1 MSKAPRN
8 VLDIKRKLQ
17 LSKYLENNAG
27 ELRDLTIEQIA
38 TRAAADN
45 GFPVTPANVVFLRDT
60 FDLDIGKARQL
71 PPPARDFAKEID
83 EIKAAVADIIKA
95 IRPFVYLPDG
105 RCRVLLESGK
115 HIDLDDQ
122 DTSTLPASV

>member
-71 PPPARDFAKEID
+71 PAPARDLAKEID
-83 EIKAAVADIIKA
+83 DIKAELALMAEALKRLNV
-95 IRPFVYLPDG
+95 PGFVKTGTIDEVTIQGFVDRASLQP
-105 RCRVLLESGK
+105 VL
-115 HIDLDDQ
+115 
-122 DTSTLPASV
+122 V